1 MDDVELLQQNGDE
14 VHVGLLSV
22 SPRGGE
28 VESVENVG
36 EGDDAG
42 GIADVDG
49 EERTLDLSEET
60 LRRSVGENVV
70 EGRRVLVDVHR
81 HHDVMVD
88 SLGALQRTQS
98 RQIQRQ
104 HRRNRAAALA
114 AVQRSLRVGSRVQVQ
129 FGRKEN
135 RCLHMTRNKRP
146 NRRARRSRR
155 VPHAVKEGGETTHGG
170 GVVVVRKRYVLMER
184 LEGETVLLEQRSD
197 HFELVVEI
205 VIIHLTEAV
214 LNGICIGKLHENVRK
229 QVHLHQEDPQ
239 KDERQYSSP

>member
-14 VHVGLLSV
+14 VHVGLFSV
-22 SPRGGE
+22 SSRGGE

-42 GIADVDG
+42 WIADVDG
-49 EERTLDLSEET
+49 EERTLDLSEKT
-60 LRRSVGENVV
+60 LRRSVGEDVV
-70 EGRRVLVDVHR
+70 ESWRVLVDVHR

-88 SLGALQRTQS
+88 SLGTLQRTQG

-104 HRRNRAAALA
+104 HRRNRVAALS
-114 AVQRSLRVGSRVQVQ
+114 AVKRSLRIGSRVQVQ

-135 RCLHMTRNKRP
+135 RRLHITRNKSR
-146 NRRARRSRR
+146 NRRARRSRW
-155 VPHAVKEGGETTHGG
+155 VPHAVKEGWETTHGSG
-170 GVVVVRKRYVLMER
+170 IVVIRNGYVLMER
-184 LEGETVLLEQRSD
+184 LEGETVLLKQLSD

-214 LNGICIGKLHENVRK
+214 LNGICIG
-229 QVHLHQEDPQ
+229 
-239 KDERQYSSP
+239 